1 MKDNKPWS
9 EALYCDCEDDL
20 ERSFFFSSGRAVETG
35 IVAPA
40 IALDVARAFYAAY
53 YVNDL
58 TYPAALAE
66 KEETKG
72 LTF

>member
-35 IVAPA
+35 IIAPA

-53 YVNDL
+53 YVGEL
-58 TYPAALAE
+58 AYPAALAG
-66 KEETKG
+66 KEEGK
-72 LTF
+72 